1 MGPGRFLRRHRLP
14 SIERTAAS
22 IVLTALILTCALA
35 SAQSPQ
41 VAPSAEGADRLRQ
54 FLDDTQTLQA
64 TFYQE
69 LLGPDGEIIELASGA
84 LSIKRP
90 GRFLWRYAEPVEQL
104 VVADGTNLWIYDVEL
119 EQATVT
125 LLDDVA
131 AASPAML
138 LSGEAALDEEFDVIE
153 SFDADDLR
161 WVRLAPKT
169 EAGDFRQVLIGFRGE
184 MLSQLSLLD
193 SLDQRTTIELV
204 DLEVNLEL
212 ADTVFD
218 FQPPSGVDV
227 IGDAG

>member
-1 MGPGRFLRRHRLP
+1 MRLRRPL
-14 SIERTAAS
+14 SIERIIERISAPTLLTGLLLAS
-22 IVLTALILTCALA
+22 ALA
-35 SAQSPQ
+35 SAQSPDD
-41 VAPSAEGADRLRQ
+41 VPSADGVDRLRQ

-69 LLGPDGEIIELASGA
+69 LLGPDGGVIELASGA

-90 GRFLWRYAEPVEQL
+90 GRFSWRYDEPVEQL

-125 LLDDVA
+125 LLEDVA

-138 LSGEAALDEEFDVIE
+138 LSGEAVLDEEFDVIE

-161 WVRLAPKT
+161 WVRLAPKA
-169 EAGDFRQVLIGFRGE
+169 EAGDFREVLIGFSDE
-184 MLSQLSLLD
+184 ILSQLWLLD

-204 DLEVNLEL
+204 DLEVNVDLED
-212 ADTVFD
+212 AAFE
-218 FQPPSGVDV
+218 FEPPSGVDV

>member
-1 MGPGRFLRRHRLP
+1 MRLRRPL
-14 SIERTAAS
+14 SIERIFAPTL
-22 IVLTALILTCALA
+22 LTGLLLA
-35 SAQSPQ
+35 SALVAAQSPQ
-41 VAPSAEGADRLRQ
+41 STPPLDGVDQLRR
-54 FLDDTQTLQA
+54 FLDDTRTLQA

-69 LLGPDGEIIELASGA
+69 LLGADGEVIELASGA

-90 GRFLWRYAEPVEQL
+90 GRFSWRYAEPVEQL

-125 LLDDVA
+125 LLEDVT

-138 LSGEAALDEEFDVIE
+138 LSGESVLDEEFDVIE

-161 WVRLAPKT
+161 WVRLAPKG
-169 EAGDFRQVLIGFRGE
+169 EAGDFREVVIGFSDE
-184 MLSQLSLLD
+184 SLSQLWLLD

-204 DLEVNLEL
+204 DLEVNLDLE
-212 ADTVFD
+212 DVVFD

>member
-1 MGPGRFLRRHRLP
+1 MRRHRPQPIERVFAPILLAALLLACSSASAQGPEEPP
-14 SIERTAAS
+14 SIEG
-22 IVLTALILTCALA
+22 L
-35 SAQSPQ
+35 
-41 VAPSAEGADRLRQ
+41 DRLRQ

-64 TFYQE
+64 NFYQK
-69 LLGPDGEIIELASGA
+69 LLGPDGEVIELASGA

-104 VVADGTNLWIYDVEL
+104 VIADGTNLWIYDVEL

-125 LLDDVA
+125 LLEDVA

-153 SFDADDLR
+153 SFEADDVR
-161 WVRLAPKT
+161 WVRLAPKA
-169 EAGDFRQVLIGFRGE
+169 EASDFRQVVIGFRGE
-184 MLSQLSLLD
+184 ILSQLWLLD
-193 SLDQRTTIELV
+193 SLDQRTSIELV
-204 DLEVNLEL
+204 DLEVNMDL
-212 ADTVFD
+212 ADTIFD

>member
-1 MGPGRFLRRHRLP
+1 MSL
-14 SIERTAAS
+14 
-22 IVLTALILTCALA
+22 
-35 SAQSPQ
+35 
-41 VAPSAEGADRLRQ
+41 EGVDRLRQ

-64 TFYQE
+64 TFHQE
-69 LLGPDGEIIELASGA
+69 LLGPDGEVIELASGA

-138 LSGEAALDEEFDVIE
+138 LSGEAVLDEEFDVIE
-153 SFDADDLR
+153 SFDANDLR
-161 WVRLAPKT
+161 WVRLAPKV

-184 MLSQLSLLD
+184 SLSQLTLLD

-204 DLEVNLEL
+204 DLEVNLDL
-212 ADTVFD
+212 ADADFD
-218 FQPPSGVDV
+218 FRPPSGVDV